1 MTATP
6 AASVSRLRADD
17 TQARHRTRLRFTK
30 LGKVRFTSHRDVAR
44 LFERALRKAAIPVAY
59 TEGFSPRPKI
69 AFGLALSTG
78 HESLAEYLDI
88 ALANHGDVDVT
99 EVPGRLSPA
108 LPVGIDVVAAAPV
121 QPGDASLQE
130 SVTSC
135 TWRIELPDT
144 DLECAERL
152 VTTALAAD
160 ELVLSRIRKGK
171 EVIDDLRPAVLSLVT
186 DGPTDRGVALLAELA
201 TQPRGL
207 RPNEL
212 LQILDPSLEE
222 GRVLRLAQW
231 TVRDGVRGEPLALR
245 EDSSVVRHDSQHL
258 LDPFIRGART
268 VDA

>member
-1 MTATP
+1 MTAIR
-6 AASVSRLRADD
+6 V
-17 TQARHRTRLRFTK
+17 RFTK

-44 LFERALRKAAIPVAY
+44 IFERALRKAAIDVAY

-88 ALANHGDVDVT
+88 ALPESRDVDAT

-108 LPVGIDVVAAAPV
+108 LPAGIDVAAAAPV

-135 TWRIELPDT
+135 TWRIELRDT
-144 DLECAERL
+144 RLEAADRL

-160 ELVLSRIRKGK
+160 ELMLTRIRKGK
-171 EVIDDLRPAVLSLVT
+171 EVTDDLRPAVLSLAI
-186 DGPTDRGVALLAELA
+186 DDFADAGPHVALLAELA

-212 LQILDPSLEE
+212 LQVLDPEVEAGS
-222 GRVLRLAQW
+222 VLRIAQW
-231 TVRDGVRGEPLALR
+231 VARDGAKVEPLVPR
-245 EDSSVVRHDSQHL
+245 EDSSVVRDHPQHL
-258 LDPFIRGART
+258 ALARRRSPA
-268 VDA
+268 VA